1 MIEYTKKE
9 MDKMVM
15 YERASISTARLYKE
29 NHHMLFRTETD
40 RKRFKPDNAL
50 IALTKDDGR
59 FYELR
64 YGIWSEIEEHRFLF
78 TDMEYEERY
87 AIRYEKDCYYT
98 LTIVESKEEAIK
110 IAKESWNGYTEEEK
124 KKMEVTAEI
133 IDEYDLPLETLWS
146 SINN

>member
-15 YERASISTARLYKE
+15 YDKASISTAKLYRE
-29 NHHMLFRTETD
+29 NHHMLFRTEAN

-50 IALTKDDGR
+50 IALTEDDGR

-64 YGIWSEIEEHRFLF
+64 YGIWSEIEEHRFFL

-87 AIRYEKDCYYT
+87 AVRYEQDCYYT
-98 LTIVESKEEAIK
+98 LSIMKSKEEAIK
-110 IAKESWNGYTEEEK
+110 TAKESWDGYTEEEK
-124 KKMEVTAEI
+124 EKKEVTAEI

-146 SINN
+146 SRNN